1 MFLSVWNSEPDD
13 THHLENCVALNN
25 QGAISDQ
32 DCTEQHSYLCE
43 YTSSKWDFF
52 FIISSINIAA
62 NWILRIGVGT
72 GGRGG
77 LGELSHPTFILQS

>member
-25 QGAISDQ
+25 QGAISDE

-43 YTSSKWDFF
+43 YTSSKWDV
-52 FIISSINIAA
+52 
-62 NWILRIGVGT
+62 IGNLPFNHIMQV
-72 GGRGG
+72 
-77 LGELSHPTFILQS
+77 LEFKSCCDD